1 MRIWGFLFLLLLN
14 LAGAQENV
22 SNTAEELKQ
31 KIVEPATFAD
41 IVEPLIPTVVNIYT
55 EQTAKNNN
63 SAQHFDEFKELFRY
77 FDMPFNFDEIYSN
90 PQAVSLGSGFII
102 HKEGYIV
109 TNHHVVDKADKI
121 NVKLSDGSELEAKL
135 VGSDVKTDL
144 ALLKVNAGKDLPFA
158 VLGDDEKN
166 RVGDWVIA
174 IGNPFGFNHTVTKGI
189 ISSKARDI
197 EDASIVNNYIQ
208 TDASINRG
216 NSGGPM
222 FNLKGEVI
230 GVTSSIYSPSGSSA
244 GIGFAIPSQTVKKV
258 IEQIKAFG
266 KVARGLLNIHI
277 SSVTSDMVEALG
289 LKKEQKGVVV
299 NSVQHGGAGEKA
311 GLKPGDIIIQ
321 FNSKA
326 VASPRELQVL
336 VADAP
341 IGSTAKILVL
351 RKGKQV
357 ELTTKIEADDPIKSQ
372 EANKISPLEL
382 EINGV
387 VFANTSTAGVMVTK
401 ISKDS
406 IWRSLKQGD
415 VIVGINQEE
424 VNNIKIFEALYNK
437 AKGRKNVVLM
447 VKRKGVSIF
456 LVLPTSKK

>member
-1 MRIWGFLFLLLLN
+1 MRILGFLFLLLVN
-14 LAGAQENV
+14 LSVAGE
-22 SNTAEELKQ
+22 Q

-55 EQTAKNNN
+55 EQNVKNHNVH
-63 SAQHFDEFKELFRY
+63 QPFDDFKDLFRY
-77 FDMPFNFDEIYSN
+77 FDMPFNFDEVYSN

-102 HKEGYIV
+102 DKQGYIV

-121 NVKLSDGSELEAKL
+121 NVKLSDGTELEAKL

-144 ALLKVNAGKDLPFA
+144 ALLKVTAGKDLPFA
-158 VLGDDEKN
+158 ILGDDEKN

-258 IEQIKAFG
+258 IEQIKSFG
-266 KVARGLLNIHI
+266 KVARGILNIHI
-277 SSVTSDMVEALG
+277 SPVSSDMVEALG
-289 LKKEQKGVVV
+289 LKKDQKGVVV

-321 FNSKA
+321 FNAKK

-341 IGSTAKILVL
+341 IGSTAKISVL

-357 ELTTKIEADDPIKSQ
+357 DLTCKIEAEEP
-372 EANKISPLEL
+372 NKVSKLNPLEL

-387 VFANTSTAGVMVTK
+387 VFTDTSKGGAMVSK
-401 ISKDS
+401 ISKES

-415 VIVGINQEE
+415 VVVGINQEE
-424 VNNIKIFEALYNK
+424 VNNITTFEALYNK

-456 LVLPTSKK
+456 LVLPTSKSK

>member
-1 MRIWGFLFLLLLN
+1 MKVWVFLFLLLLN
-14 LAGAQENV
+14 LSNAQENV
-22 SNTAEELKQ
+22 SEVLKQ
-31 KIVEPATFAD
+31 QIVEPATFAD

-55 EQTAKNNN
+55 EQSMKSRN
-63 SAQHFDEFKELFRY
+63 SADEFKDLFRY

-102 HKEGYIV
+102 DKEGYIV

-121 NVKLSDGSELEAKL
+121 NVKLSDGRELEAKL

-144 ALLKVNAGKDLPFA
+144 ALLRVNAGQDLPFA
-158 VLGDDEKN
+158 ILGDDEKN

-197 EDASIVNNYIQ
+197 EDSSIVNNYIQ

-258 IEQIKAFG
+258 IIQIKSFG
-266 KVARGLLNIHI
+266 KVTRGLLNIHI
-277 SSVTSDMVEALG
+277 SCVTPDMIEALG
-289 LKKEQKGVVV
+289 LKKDQKGVVV

-321 FNSKA
+321 FNSKS
-326 VASPRELQVL
+326 VASPRELQLL
-336 VADAP
+336 VANTP
-341 IGSTAKILVL
+341 IGDTAKILVL
-351 RKGKQV
+351 RKGRQV
-357 ELTTKIEADDPIKSQ
+357 ELTTKIQADDPIKSK
-372 EANKISPLEL
+372 ETNKISPLEL
-382 EINGV
+382 EINGI
-387 VFANTSTAGVMVTK
+387 VFVNANKAGVMVAK

-415 VIVGINQEE
+415 IVVGINQEE
-424 VNNIKIFEALYNK
+424 VNNIKNLETLYNK
-437 AKGRKNVVLM
+437 SKGRKNIVLM

-456 LVLPTSKK
+456 LVLPTSKSK

>member
-1 MRIWGFLFLLLLN
+1 MRVLSFLFLLLVN
-14 LAGAQENV
+14 LAIAGEP
-22 SNTAEELKQ
+22 
-31 KIVEPATFAD
+31 KIIEPATFAD

-55 EQTAKNNN
+55 EQSVKNHGGN
-63 SAQHFDEFKELFRY
+63 QHFDEFKELFRY
-77 FDMPFNFDEIYSN
+77 FDMPFNFDDVYSN

-102 HKEGYIV
+102 DKQGYIV

-121 NVKLSDGSELEAKL
+121 KVKLSDGAELEAKL

-144 ALLKVNAGKDLPFA
+144 ALLKVNADKDLPFA
-158 VLGDDEKN
+158 ILGDDDKN

-258 IEQIKAFG
+258 MEQIKAFG
-266 KVARGLLNIHI
+266 KVARGILNIHI
-277 SSVTSDMVEALG
+277 SSVTPDMVEALG
-289 LKKEQKGVVV
+289 LKKDQKGVVV
-299 NSVQHGGAGEKA
+299 NSVHHGGAGEKA

-321 FNSKA
+321 FNSKP

-336 VADAP
+336 VADTP
-341 IGSTAKILVL
+341 IGSITKISVL
-351 RKGKQV
+351 RKGKQID
-357 ELTTKIEADDPIKSQ
+357 LNCKIETDEPTKNKES
-372 EANKISPLEL
+372 NKISPLEL

-387 VFANTSTAGVMVTK
+387 VFADVSKKGVLVSK
-401 ISKDS
+401 IAKDS

-415 VIVGINQEE
+415 MVVGINQEE
-424 VNNIKIFEALYNK
+424 VNNIKTLEDLYNK
-437 AKGRKNVVLM
+437 AKARKNLVLM